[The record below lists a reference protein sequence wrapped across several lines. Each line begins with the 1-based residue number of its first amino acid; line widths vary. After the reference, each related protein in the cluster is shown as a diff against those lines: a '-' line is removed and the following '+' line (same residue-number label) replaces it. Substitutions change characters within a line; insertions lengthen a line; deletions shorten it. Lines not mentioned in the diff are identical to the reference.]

1 MRTAIY
7 CRVSTEEQGR
17 PDHVSLE
24 TQAATCHE
32 YADRNGWPVVG
43 EYEDIQ
49 SGQDVSRPRYQEMLA
64 AARDG
69 DVDVILAYHPYRFGR
84 NAGEAISS
92 CNELAS
98 LGVQVQTVRQ
108 DISDPFVR
116 GLMFLLGEKQSRD
129 TSEHVC
135 DSMRRLAAQGRWVS
149 RAPLGYDVVKTPGQ
163 PGGVLVANDD
173 APLVARMFELYATGE
188 YSMGDLQQEAAKV
201 GLKLHGRVIDR
212 QRINMLLRSVAYIG
226 KVAYGRLSNGKFTG
240 RRKHDEWIEV
250 DGLHTA
256 IVDQATWDAVQRRL
270 QFNRD
275 HATSKQTDYLLTSFI
290 RCGRCHGR
298 MYGQR
303 LKRKS
308 GTYYHQYRCQ
318 NGVEYR
324 ACTQHYVSGP
334 RVDQAVRDVLAG
346 LLPRVG
352 AHARDTAKALV
363 LQEATR
369 QLAAERKE
377 AGRLR
382 VQRDKQVRE
391 MTKLTEGFIADR
403 ILPEVFDRMVA
414 DAKESIARID
424 AQLEVLARD
433 DPAGGY
439 RQSVEAL
446 WAMME
451 RVPWP
456 PAPDN
461 FFAWRKV
468 VELSV
473 DFVEVFNREDVRVHL
488 NAAAGAGHVNPST
501 KGGLLFERPPARD

>member
-1 MRTAIY
+1 MRAAIY

-17 PDHVSLE
+17 PDHVSLQ
-24 TQAATCHE
+24 TQAAACHA
-32 YADRNGWPVVG
+32 YAKARDWQIVG
-43 EYEDIQ
+43 EYEDVQ
-49 SGQDVSRPRYQEMLA
+49 SGLDPSRPRYQEMLA

-69 DVDVILAYHPYRFGR
+69 DVDVVLSYHPYRFGR
-84 NAGEAISS
+84 DAGEAISS
-92 CNELAS
+92 CSELARI
-98 LGVQVQTVRQ
+98 GVQVQTVKQ

-116 GLMFLLGEKQSRD
+116 GLMFLLGEKQSQDNSETVRD
-129 TSEHVC
+129 N
-135 DSMRRLAAQGRWVS
+135 MRRLAAQGKWVS

-163 PGGVLVANDD
+163 PGGVLVVNDD
-173 APLVARMFELYATGE
+173 APLVVRMFELYATGDC
-188 YSMGDLQQEAAKV
+188 SVGDLQQEAVKV
-201 GLKLHGRVIDR
+201 GLRLHGRVISR
-212 QRINMLLRSVAYIG
+212 QRIHMILRNPAYIG
-226 KVAYGRLSNGKFTG
+226 KVAYGRLCAGKFSG
-240 RRKHDEWIEV
+240 RRRNAEWIEV
-250 DGLHTA
+250 DGLHEA
-256 IVDQATWDAVQRRL
+256 IIDEATWDAVQRRL

-303 LKRKS
+303 LLRKS

-324 ACTQHYVSGP
+324 ACDQHYVSGP
-334 RVDQAVRDVLAG
+334 RVDQAVRDALAG

-352 AHARDTAKALV
+352 NHARDTAKALI
-363 LQEATR
+363 LQEAQR

-414 DAKESIARID
+414 AAKESIARID

-446 WAMME
+446 WSMME

-456 PAPDN
+456 PEPDN
-461 FFAWRKV
+461 LKAWRKV
-468 VELSV
+468 VECSV
-473 DFVEVFNREDVRVHL
+473 DFVEVFNRDDVRVHL
-488 NAAAGAGHVNPST
+488 NAAARVSPSG
-501 KGGLLFERPPARD
+501 KAGLLFERPPARD